1 MQAVVQ
7 EVSILISYFVAV
19 SYITQLRRG
28 NVASALIEK
37 FRARVKTVK
46 TIHVDSLMVDCS
58 FVINCLIAW

>member
-7 EVSILISYFVAV
+7 EVSIPISYFGAV

-28 NVASALIEK
+28 NVVSVLIEK

-46 TIHVDSLMVDCS
+46 TIHMDSLMVDGP